1 MSAFFDLPAFFR
13 RVSRSHLQ
21 RFFNPYPEFDDF
33 DWASVSPRK
42 IDPVLKRYAALPAA
56 EAEAAFRTFRRID
69 ALANSAGTQALIEA
83 ARGKAGNISSELSA
97 MRSAHDRAFWMCL
110 EHPEVIGHAR
120 TLSRLASLS
129 KRLWA
134 TRHGLPPKQ
143 LTNIDSTKSELCR
156 QITEFLKPEQFRGE
170 HCVVEHVRREGG
182 VECFFAY
189 PSDYFAELEIYDSR
203 GELERADLR
212 QAFKIVFAYH
222 SQSGALDIYSPGGAD
237 VKNRLARIFAYA
249 ALEMNQDLRTPDA
262 DCFDLD
268 VLKDRSLTFPTHPAD
283 RISLVRIQALRLQ
296 LREAPGSGFDIHVNP
311 RNRHECIQ
319 DLAETTLRNGY
330 STVEMSKISSTVLQ
344 AFVPSANG
352 RERSILFRVSMPSFC
367 DLEDSPE
374 EQTLRK
380 YLPIWGIE
388 KHAKHLA
395 SAA

>member
-1 MSAFFDLPAFFR
+1 MSSIFDLPAFFR
-13 RVSRSHLQ
+13 RVSCSHLQ
-21 RFFNPYPEFDDF
+21 RFFHPYPEFDDL

-42 IDPVLKRYAALPAA
+42 IAPVLKRFAALPPV
-56 EAEAAFRTFRRID
+56 EGEAALRLFRQID
-69 ALANSAGTQALIEA
+69 SLGNSAGTQVLIEA
-83 ARGKAGNISSELSA
+83 ARGKADDIPSALSA
-97 MRSAHDRAFWMCL
+97 MRSAHDRAFWICL
-110 EHPEVIGHAR
+110 EHPDIMGHAR

-129 KRLWA
+129 KRMWA
-134 TRHGLPPKQ
+134 TRHGLPARP
-143 LTNIDSTKSELCR
+143 LTNIDTTKAELCR
-156 QITEFLKPEQFRGE
+156 QITEFLQPEQFRGQ
-170 HCVVEHVRREGG
+170 HCVVEHVQRQGG

-189 PSDYFAELEIYDSR
+189 PSDYFADVAVYDSHGNLQR
-203 GELERADLR
+203 TEHRPPF
-212 QAFKIVFAYH
+212 QMVFAYH
-222 SQSGALDIYSPGGAD
+222 SQSGALDIYAPGGSD
-237 VKNRLARIFAYA
+237 MKDRLARIFAYA
-249 ALEMNQDLRTPDA
+249 ALEMKQDLRAPDA

-296 LREAPGSGFDIHVNP
+296 LRESAGSGFDLHVNP

-344 AFVPSANG
+344 AFILTESG
-352 RERSILFRVSMPSFC
+352 RDRSILFRVSMPSFC
-367 DLEDSPE
+367 DLDDSPE

-380 YLPIWGIE
+380 YLPVWGIE